1 MLIAELGGN
10 VPTKMQCQVHALD
23 SSDKNFLLVA

>member
-10 VPTKMQCQVHALD
+10 VPAEMQCQVDALD
-23 SSDKNFLLVA
+23 SGDKNFLLVV

>member
-23 SSDKNFLLVA
+23 GSDKNFLPVF